1 MIYLFRPITIKH
13 HKNDSMSVVLLF
25 VNCYFLIA
33 VAFFKSASLCAFNF
47 VISAI
52 NFPKKIAVTILK
64 KFMKKLLCDFHKS
77 TKEKPLEHSQ
87 YQCKYPRGSR
97 WLRTIEV
104 WYTQGLSLK
113 GFFHKQI
120 ALSTTKA

>member
-1 MIYLFRPITIKH
+1 
-13 HKNDSMSVVLLF
+13 VLLF
-25 VNCYFLIA
+25 VNCYFLVAI
-33 VAFFKSASLCAFNF
+33 AFFKSAGLFAYEF
-47 VISAI
+47 VSSAV
-52 NFPKKIAVTILK
+52 NFPKEIAVTILE
-64 KFMKKLLCDFHKS
+64 KFLKKLLCDFHIS